1 MEMHQ
6 VRYFVAL
13 CETLNFT
20 KAADNC
26 GVAQPSLTRAIQKL
40 EEELGGPLFSRERG
54 LTHLTDLGRL
64 MRGHLEAVYESSEA
78 ARLEAQSF
86 RKMEK
91 GAIRLGAMCTIG
103 PSRLIGFLKRF
114 RRDLPSA
121 TVTIQDAPG
130 HVTVKR
136 LLEGEVDSALVALP
150 DLPDRLDCIPLFGER
165 YVVAFCPGHRFEAM
179 DVVPLRE
186 LDKEDYLSRVNCEYP
201 AHFGALG
208 LPDPADVNVCYESER
223 EDWIQA
229 MILAGLGC
237 AVMPEFLPMSPGI
250 STRPVV
256 EPEIS
261 RQVVLATVAG
271 RRFSPTL
278 RAFVA
283 MARRHDWNQFG

>member
-20 KAADNC
+20 KAAEHC

-64 MRGHLEAVYESSEA
+64 MRSHLEAVYDASEA
-78 ARLEAQSF
+78 ARLEAKSF
-86 RKMEK
+86 GKMEK
-91 GAIRLGAMCTIG
+91 GTIRLGAMCTIG
-103 PSRLIGFLKRF
+103 PSRLVGFLKKY
-114 RRDLPSA
+114 RREVPSV
-121 TVTIQDAPG
+121 TVTIHDAPG
-130 HVTVKR
+130 HETVKN
-136 LLEGEVDSALVALP
+136 LMEGVVDAALVALP
-150 DLPDRLDCIPLFGER
+150 SLPDRVDAMPLFRER
-165 YVVAFCPGHRFEAM
+165 YVVAFYPGHRFAEM

-201 AHFGALG
+201 DHFNALG
-208 LPDPADVNVCYESER
+208 IPDPADVNVCYESER

-229 MILAGLGC
+229 MIMAGMGC
-237 AVMPEFLPMSPGI
+237 AVMPEYMPMNPGVTI
-250 STRPVV
+250 RPVV

-261 RQVVLATVAG
+261 REIVLATVAG
-271 RRFSPTL
+271 RRFSPAL
-278 RAFVA
+278 RSFIS
-283 MARRHDWNQFG
+283 MALRHDWKSFG